1 MKASMERI
9 RKLVLH
15 PLFQE
20 QAAFLKDAE
29 KDRIFC
35 RHSIEHLLDVAR
47 IMYIYNL
54 EDGCGLNRELI
65 YAAALLHDIGRP
77 DQMRYQTPHP
87 AAGARIAG
95 IILPECGFSPEDT
108 RRIQHAI
115 SGHRSLQQ
123 TGDPLSEYLCRADK
137 QSRCCFCCPAFESCN
152 WPEEKKNKQIEY

>member
-1 MKASMERI
+1 MERI

-77 DQMRYQTPHP
+77 DQIRYQTPHP
-87 AAGARIAG
+87 AA
-95 IILPECGFSPEDT
+95 
-108 RRIQHAI
+108 
-115 SGHRSLQQ
+115 
-123 TGDPLSEYLCRADK
+123 
-137 QSRCCFCCPAFESCN
+137 
-152 WPEEKKNKQIEY
+152 